1 MTELVCYKNREIE
14 DLSQIDTGIKCNTC
28 GVMLD
33 IGDFIDMLYPYYS
46 EFNICKECNKHI

>member
-1 MTELVCYKNREIE
+1 MTELVCYKSREIE